1 MSLKSLI
8 DLNQKT
14 PEQIEFLDNYYRYMP
29 VTMSNSPMNMLCRY
43 IEGIN
48 FEISKKIKE
57 NISDDIISMLKY
69 DVDYS
74 DEEYE
79 IVANEI
85 DEYIIKHREPDN
97 QNDDSEENDNKVV
110 DYSEKVTDI
119 IRIVGNVGKVINC
132 AIDYFYINN
141 PTKNKDI
148 MWAMFGKSITA
159 NMKRKIDKVYFPI
172 PDGNGDIKY
181 LGERYSRQEVQ
192 V

>member
-1 MSLKSLI
+1 M
-8 DLNQKT
+8 NQN
-14 PEQIEFLDNYYRYMP
+14 ED
-29 VTMSNSPMNMLCRY
+29 
-43 IEGIN
+43 
-48 FEISKKIKE
+48 
-57 NISDDIISMLKY
+57 
-69 DVDYS
+69 S
-74 DEEYE
+74 DE
-79 IVANEI
+79 N
-85 DEYIIKHREPDN
+85 N
-97 QNDDSEENDNKVV
+97 NKVV

-159 NMKRKIDKVYFPI
+159 NMKRKIDKVYFPM
-172 PDGNGDIKY
+172 PDDNGDIKY